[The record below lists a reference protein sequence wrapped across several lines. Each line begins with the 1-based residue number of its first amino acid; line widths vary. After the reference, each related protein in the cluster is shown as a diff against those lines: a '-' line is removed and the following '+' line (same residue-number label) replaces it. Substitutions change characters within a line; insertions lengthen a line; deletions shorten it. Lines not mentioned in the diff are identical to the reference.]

1 MVLGLVGGARGES
14 SSGVGGETP
23 ASPRPLIRR
32 VWKWKKAVRG
42 ANPSLETPGR
52 QEGFLRAAARVRQF
66 KFVRPSDSV
75 LSEVRLLCEYSVCA
89 RAFFDGCIR
98 LRTAHCT
105 ARMVF
110 VNESSARMTDDDEPL
125 ASSGAAPQ
133 DSGFVHAND
142 QRTSSPRGVA
152 DDACVERSAAS
163 SSTTSAS
170 GGLDDARADT
180 SATTAPAAED
190 EAVSVEVTPAAE
202 DEAMS
207 VEVQQAS
214 PGPLGRALRQCKQ
227 YSRARKPVAPPS
239 GSS

>member
-1 MVLGLVGGARGES
+1 
-14 SSGVGGETP
+14 
-23 ASPRPLIRR
+23 
-32 VWKWKKAVRG
+32 
-42 ANPSLETPGR
+42 
-52 QEGFLRAAARVRQF
+52 
-66 KFVRPSDSV
+66 
-75 LSEVRLLCEYSVCA
+75 
-89 RAFFDGCIR
+89 
-98 LRTAHCT
+98 
-105 ARMVF
+105 
-110 VNESSARMTDDDEPL
+110 MTDDDEPL

-180 SATTAPAAED
+180 SATT
-190 EAVSVEVTPAAE
+190 TPAAE